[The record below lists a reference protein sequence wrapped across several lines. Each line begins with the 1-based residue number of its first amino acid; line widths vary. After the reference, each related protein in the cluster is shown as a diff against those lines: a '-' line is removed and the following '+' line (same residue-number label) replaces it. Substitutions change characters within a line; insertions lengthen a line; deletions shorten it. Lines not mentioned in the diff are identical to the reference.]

1 MTRTNPKLKELPD
14 HKHYAAC
21 LNRKLEIDDYC
32 QKLFVQ
38 VCIYC
43 VMMLLLTFFTVRFTV
58 ISWIPS
64 LFGSSTELLPFFTQI
79 LIVVGIGVL
88 AGVNCSSHKICGVI
102 LFFIFLAMAFFG
114 MIQMNLPNSA
124 SFIIGVAGV
133 VASFRSIGVYF
144 DYEQLK
150 NTEGY
155 PYFSQT
161 IAYQE
166 ENSVYNKPYRNSPQP
181 VVDDVFEEPEDTSFA
196 ALDPLDVITEMPA
209 IPASIKSA
217 LPVDKAAIKFVPNSG
232 KFCYM
237 AESKIKTH
245 F

>member
-1 MTRTNPKLKELPD
+1 MTHTNPKLKELPD

-79 LIVVGIGVL
+79 LID
-88 AGVNCSSHKICGVI
+88 
-102 LFFIFLAMAFFG
+102 
-114 MIQMNLPNSA
+114 
-124 SFIIGVAGV
+124 
-133 VASFRSIGVYF
+133 F

-209 IPASIKSA
+209 IPASR
-217 LPVDKAAIKFVPNSG
+217 
-232 KFCYM
+232 
-237 AESKIKTH
+237 
-245 F
+245 